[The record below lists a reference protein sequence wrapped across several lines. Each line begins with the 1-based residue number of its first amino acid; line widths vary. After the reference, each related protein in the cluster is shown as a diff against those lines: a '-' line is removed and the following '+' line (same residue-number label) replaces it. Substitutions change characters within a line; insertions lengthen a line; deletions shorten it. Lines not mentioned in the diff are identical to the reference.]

1 MEKYKSIKIKFEEN
15 SNAENSLEM
24 EKYMRNQ
31 FKFYGIKTKERRSL
45 YKDLIKDDKKRG
57 KIDWDFLYLCFDDD
71 YREINYLSLDY
82 LKAMEKLLSFE
93 DVEKLMPF
101 VKTKQWWDSIDV
113 IDTIIGNI
121 GLKDTRI
128 DELMLRWSTDEDFWV
143 RRIAINHQR
152 KRKEKT
158 NAELLEKII
167 INNFGSDE
175 FFINK
180 AIGWSL
186 REYSKVNPEW
196 VKKFFDKYSDKMN
209 SLSIREGSKYI

>member
-15 SNAENSLEM
+15 SNAENSLQM

-45 YKDLIKDDKKRG
+45 YKDLIKDDKKRE
-57 KIDWDFLYLCFDDD
+57 KIDWDFLYRCFNDD

-82 LKAMEKLLSFE
+82 LQAMEKLLSFE
-93 DVEKLMPF
+93 DVEKLIPF

-128 DELMLRWSTDEDFWV
+128 EELMLKWSTDEDFWV
-143 RRIAINHQR
+143 RRIAINHHR

-158 NAELLEKII
+158 NTELLEKII

>member
-15 SNAENSLEM
+15 SNAENSLQM

-31 FKFYGIKTKERRSL
+31 FKFYGIKTKERRNL
-45 YKDLIKDDKKRG
+45 YKDIIKDDKKRG
-57 KIDWDFLYLCFDDD
+57 NIDWDFLYLCFDDD

-82 LKAMEKLLSFE
+82 LQAMEKFLSFE

-121 GLKDTRI
+121 GLKDSRI
-128 DELMLRWSTDEDFWV
+128 EELMLKWSTDEDFWV

-152 KRKEKT
+152 KRKDKT
-158 NAELLEKII
+158 NTESLEKII
-167 INNFGSDE
+167 VNNFGSDE